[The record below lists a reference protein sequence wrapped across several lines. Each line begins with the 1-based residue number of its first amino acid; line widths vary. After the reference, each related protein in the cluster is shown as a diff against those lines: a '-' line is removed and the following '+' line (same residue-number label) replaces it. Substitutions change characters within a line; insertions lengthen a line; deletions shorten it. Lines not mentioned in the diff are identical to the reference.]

1 MRQRILKVA
10 YFKQKWEVKKK
21 ESVVSIQFNLIKSTE
36 YLYTAFLYSKSSQS
50 TGEGKH
56 TYKYS
61 KRQA

>member
-1 MRQRILKVA
+1 MGSKI
-10 YFKQKWEVKKK
+10 K